1 MPPPRRPLLTDD
13 AEMSDINVTPLVDVV
28 LVLLII
34 FMITAPMMKA
44 GVDVNLPRG
53 ENASPMDEKRF
64 VVHFTKDKE
73 VFVDEIAVHQAVVKD
88 RLAELAAENR
98 AVYLKADSALSY
110 GDVMAFMD
118 DMKGAGIETVALV
131 MEPQVKPPKR

>member
-1 MPPPRRPLLTDD
+1 MPAPQRPLFNDD
-13 AEMSDINVTPLVDVV
+13 SEMSAINVTPLVDVV

-64 VVHFTKDKE
+64 VVHYTKDKK
-73 VFVDEIAVHQAVVKD
+73 VFVDDVPVHEAVYKD

-98 AVYLKADSALSY
+98 AVYLKADSSLSY
-110 GDVMAFMD
+110 GDVMTFMD
-118 DMKGAGIETVALV
+118 EMKGAGIETVALV
-131 MEPQVKPPKR
+131 MEPQVKASKR